1 MVANVDCLFRKPCWI
16 INPFLFSH
24 CHWTENT
31 TKSSIESNYSFLS
44 FSNQYYRV
52 LNIDLNSYSRL
63 SHIFE
68 SHIVMGHYKK
78 RYIKDISKCVTTK
91 KQSSKPRP
99 LNIAD
104 LSGSFL
110 VLLLGSSISLL
121 VFLIENIAG
130 LRKRRVQA
138 SPVEERSWE
147 VKTNMA
153 FLRTVHSYVFHICW
167 LAQKYNEALSVTPDS
182 VTLVQWLFSYRW

>member
-31 TKSSIESNYSFLS
+31 TKSSIESNYSFLC

-68 SHIVMGHYKK
+68 SHIVMGHYKN
-78 RYIKDISKCVTTK
+78 RYVKDVSKCVTTK

-110 VLLLGSSISLL
+110 VLLLGSSMSLL

-138 SPVEERSWE
+138 SPVEGRSWG
-147 VKTNMA
+147 VITNMV
-153 FLRTVHSYVFHICW
+153 FLWTLHLYLFDVYW
-167 LAQKYNEALSVTPDS
+167 LA
-182 VTLVQWLFSYRW
+182 